1 MTDAEFE
8 AEIAAELAAFPDN
21 HDWRTYYGDA
31 VPSLKELFATPVVGD
46 GLIGDTLLGY
56 DDYDDDEANP

>member
-1 MTDAEFE
+1 MTDAESD
-8 AEIAAELAAFPDN
+8 AELAAELAAIPDDY
-21 HDWRTYYGDA
+21 DWRTYYGDA
-31 VPSLKELFATPVVGD
+31 ESSLKELFATPVVGD